1 MVVYSFIF
9 FLLIFVAIGVLSTLK
24 SKGDNND
31 YLMAGNDVAP
41 WLAGLSA
48 VATNNSGY
56 MFIGMIGYTYMSG
69 VQSIWVLI
77 AWLAGDFF
85 ASLFVHKK
93 LRIVTEERGLLS
105 FGGVLSRWHGT
116 DYRKLRV
123 LVGILTIIF
132 LGVYAAAQLKA
143 GSKALHVLFGWDY
156 ALGAIIGS
164 VIVFAYCLA
173 GGIRASIW
181 TDAAQSITM
190 FFAMGLL
197 CYVGIDETG
206 GFNSFLLKL
215 KNVSPTYLDF
225 FPDNLPI
232 NNAFGMFLFAMG
244 WFFGGVGVIG
254 QPHIMVRFMTVD
266 NPENIKKTKSYY
278 YGWYFFFCIL
288 TFGVGLTARLI
299 FPETGA
305 FDKELALPMM
315 GQKLL
320 PEILIGV
327 ILAGIFSAT
336 MSTADSQILSCS
348 AAFSRDVIP
357 KSKDSL
363 WVTKITTALVTILA
377 LIVALYGS
385 QNVFGLVLM
394 AWSILGAAFGP
405 LLLIYAFDK
414 KVNEITAI
422 MMILVSIAVTLIWR
436 QSGADSFL
444 YEAAPGLLSGVLVY
458 WIFNLSGFNKVKPE
472 R

>member
-1 MVVYSFIF
+1 MVVYSFLF
-9 FLLIFVAIGVLSTLK
+9 FLAIFVMIGVLSTLK
-24 SKGDNND
+24 SQSSNSD
-31 YLMAGNDVAP
+31 YLLAGGEISP

-56 MFIGMIGYTYMSG
+56 MFIGMIGYTYASG

-77 AWLAGDFF
+77 AWLAGDFA

-93 LRIVTEERGLLS
+93 LRTVSGERNLLS

-116 DYRKLRV
+116 DYRRLRL

-156 ALGAIIGS
+156 SLGAIIGS
-164 VIVFAYCLA
+164 IIVFAYCLA

-197 CYVGIDETG
+197 CYVGIDNNG
-206 GFNSFLLKL
+206 GWSMFLQKL
-215 KNVSPTYLDF
+215 NNVSPSYLDF
-225 FPDNLPI
+225 FPNDLI
-232 NNAFGMFLFAMG
+232 FNNAFGMLIFVLG
-244 WFFGGVGVIG
+244 WFFGGLGVIG
-254 QPHIMVRFMTVD
+254 QPHIMVRFMTVK
-266 NPENIKKTKSYY
+266 NPESIKKTKGYY
-278 YGWYFFFCIL
+278 YGWYFIFCCL

-299 FPETGA
+299 FPDTSA

-315 GQKLL
+315 GQQLL
-320 PEILIGV
+320 PEVLTGV

-348 AAFSRDVIP
+348 AAFSRDILP
-357 KSKDSL
+357 REKDTL
-363 WVTKITTALVTILA
+363 WITKFTTAMVTLLA
-377 LIVALYGS
+377 LGIALGGT
-385 QNVFGLVLM
+385 QNVFNLVLIS
-394 AWSILGAAFGP
+394 WSILGAAFGP
-405 LLLIYAFDK
+405 LLFLYTIEK
-414 KVNEITAI
+414 KVSESLGIL
-422 MMILVSIAVTLIWR
+422 MIVNSIIVTILWR
-436 QSGADSFL
+436 ELGLNASV
-444 YEAAPGLLSGVLVY
+444 YEAAPGILTGIATYFLFRKWLP
-458 WIFNLSGFNKVKPE
+458 N
-472 R
+472 